1 MSSAVL
7 LSQPVVIDNG
17 TAILKAGF
25 AGGDRPTV
33 VFDSICGRVKHE
45 RVMPGGAL
53 EGVDVVIGDACRKHR
68 GALVLSRPMESG
80 RVTDWA
86 DVERVWSHAYNMIE
100 ASYDGHPL
108 LMTEAP
114 LNPDSNREKCAEVL
128 FEHLGVPALHIAPQ
142 AALSLYAGG
151 RTTGL
156 VLDIGDGVAQ
166 AVPVYEGLA
175 VRSAV
180 VRSEV
185 GGRAISKRLELLLRR
200 AGFHAQT
207 SAEKE
212 VVREIKEACC
222 YVSADASRDEHA
234 MSAALARKGTLPS
247 QNLADAQPRSFRLPD
262 GSSVR
267 LEGER
272 FRASEALFD
281 PSVIGSEE
289 PGAAELVA
297 LACRRA
303 DLDLRATLYE
313 SVVLAGGSTLF
324 PGFGERL
331 VKDLRSKLPDTTIR
345 VRAPP
350 ERALS
355 CWIGGS
361 ILASLA
367 TFKSMWVLRS
377 EYDEH
382 GASVFSRGA
391 L

>member
-86 DVERVWSHAYNMIE
+86 DAERVWSHAYNMIE

-262 GSSVR
+262 GSHVR

-281 PSVIGSEE
+281 PAVLGSEE

-303 DLDLRATLYE
+303 DLDLRATMYE

>member
-1 MSSAVL
+1 M
-7 LSQPVVIDNG
+7 
-17 TAILKAGF
+17 
-25 AGGDRPTV
+25 
-33 VFDSICGRVKHE
+33 
-45 RVMPGGAL
+45 
-53 EGVDVVIGDACRKHR
+53 
-68 GALVLSRPMESG
+68 
-80 RVTDWA
+80 
-86 DVERVWSHAYNMIE
+86 
-100 ASYDGHPL
+100 
-108 LMTEAP
+108 
-114 LNPDSNREKCAEVL
+114 
-128 FEHLGVPALHIAPQ
+128 
-142 AALSLYAGG
+142 
-151 RTTGL
+151 
-156 VLDIGDGVAQ
+156 
-166 AVPVYEGLA
+166 
-175 VRSAV
+175 
-180 VRSEV
+180 
-185 GGRAISKRLELLLRR
+185 
-200 AGFHAQT
+200 
-207 SAEKE
+207 
-212 VVREIKEACC
+212 REIKEACC

-234 MSAALARKGTLPS
+234 MSAALARKGNLPAT
-247 QNLADAQPRSFRLPD
+247 NLADAQPRSFRLPD
-262 GSSVR
+262 GSHVR

-303 DLDLRATLYE
+303 DLDLRATMYE